1 MAAHTILAEHIGA
14 VLSPTPSVAIRTC
27 VKRVGACLRRNAKV
41 MQQNAAHLP
50 QTRTD
55 DVCYV
60 SERKVRCTEV
70 LRLLGGDALYLTLGT
85 NIIKSKH
92 ESATQ

>member
-1 MAAHTILAEHIGA
+1 
-14 VLSPTPSVAIRTC
+14 
-27 VKRVGACLRRNAKV
+27 

-60 SERKVRCTEV
+60 SERKVRCTEI